1 MKRHLKHNPF
11 LKPDLAIFAQRLRA
25 GIFIAVLLLFSMAG
39 AFSGFAQIKVACI
52 GEQTTHSFHR
62 VNDPEYPLFLG
73 QLLDQDFQAATNEAP
88 MGGGFIYGGGTHY
101 RIGNFAH
108 PQGTILDHDQ
118 TNPKSYLRS
127 DELKLMAQFQPD
139 IVVFGPFGDHEALSK
154 VSMDLFKTN
163 LITLLNRIGSFD
175 SKPLIYVA
183 LPLPRGGKDEDT
195 TYRRMRVE
203 MQQVAGERNLPVIDL
218 WTSFLGQTNYF
229 KDATHMTEPGRHQ
242 LAEVVKDAITSTP
255 KPGSPESRPTK

>member
-1 MKRHLKHNPF
+1 MNSNLNKIPETHPF
-11 LKPDLAIFAQRLRA
+11 DLIFNRRLCAR
-25 GIFIAVLLLFSMAG
+25 IFFAVLSLFLMAG
-39 AFSGFAQIKVACI
+39 AFSAHAQIKIACI

-73 QLLDQDFQAATNEAP
+73 QLLDQDFKAATNEAP

-118 TNPKSYLRS
+118 TDPKSYLRS
-127 DELKLMAQFQPD
+127 DELKLMEQFQPD
-139 IVVFGPFGDHEALSK
+139 IIVFGPFGDHEALSK
-154 VSMDLFKTN
+154 VSMDHFKTN
-163 LITLLNRIGSFD
+163 LVTLLDRIGSFD

-183 LPLPRGGKDEDT
+183 LPLPRGGLDEDA

-203 MQQVAGERNLPVIDL
+203 MLQVAGERKLPVIDL

-229 KDATHMTEPGRHQ
+229 KDATHMTEPGRRQ
-242 LAEVVKDAITSTP
+242 LAKVVKDAITSTP